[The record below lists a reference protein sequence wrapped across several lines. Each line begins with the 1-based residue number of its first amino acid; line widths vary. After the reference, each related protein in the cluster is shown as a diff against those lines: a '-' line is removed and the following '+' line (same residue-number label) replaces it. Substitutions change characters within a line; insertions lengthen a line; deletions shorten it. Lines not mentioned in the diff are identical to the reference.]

1 MRLLLDEM
9 LAPSIAR
16 GLRDRNFDAVAVL
29 ELRLQGSSDASLI
42 QIGRQTRRVIATK
55 NVRDFRKLQNQS
67 FVDGDGHF
75 GLILIASDVDCS
87 RAATGRVVVMLARI
101 AEHHPA
107 DDDLRNREL
116 WL

>member
-1 MRLLLDEM
+1 MLLDEM

-16 GLRDRNFDAVAVL
+16 GLRERNLDAVAVL

-42 QIGRQTRRVIATK
+42 QIGRKTRRVIATK

-67 FVDGDGHF
+67 FADGDGHF

-101 AEHHPA
+101 AEHHPG